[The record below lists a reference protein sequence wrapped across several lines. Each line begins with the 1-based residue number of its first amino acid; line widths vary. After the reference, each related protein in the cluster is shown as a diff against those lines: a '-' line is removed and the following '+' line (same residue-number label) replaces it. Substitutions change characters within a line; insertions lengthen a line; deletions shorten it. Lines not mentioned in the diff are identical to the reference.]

1 MPPTG
6 RPRPRTSNRRTGRP
20 APSAPSVTQSLLGIP
35 DHELNGI
42 IRSLKPNESLLSV
55 LAAQSPNE
63 LQAYIDSLTPE
74 EAVAFEYNWDLQKR
88 PMQVAPDGEWD
99 TWVLQGG
106 RGVGKTRP
114 GSEQVIR
121 WAQELGKDYGSGKIA
136 LIAKDPGDARDVMI
150 EGESGILACS
160 PPYFRPKYEPSK
172 RRLTWDNGV
181 TATIF
186 SSEVPDDL
194 RGPQHHKGWG
204 DEICKWKHPD
214 KTWEQYQFGLRLGRH
229 PQTVLT
235 TTPRPIRVF
244 IDILKDPG
252 TRVSRGKTDDN
263 FANLSPRF
271 IEQIYRKYQGTRLG
285 RQELDAELLSD
296 TPGALWTLEQL
307 DELRVDR
314 VPCDLVYVV
323 IGIDPGL
330 SDPDFNDP
338 LLTDTKAETGI
349 VVVGRGED
357 KHCYV
362 MHDFSGHLSA
372 NEWGQ
377 KAVTHGVSLG
387 ANMLVGETNNGGD
400 LVEFVIRAA
409 AEKLGM
415 LYAFEKV
422 TASRGKRTRAEPV
435 SALAEQ
441 KRFHMVGT
449 HAELEDQM
457 TTWVPG
463 MKSPDRMDAMVWAAT
478 RAMIMYEQEE
488 FDALDGKAVW

>member
-1 MPPTG
+1 MLADADPT
-6 RPRPRTSNRRTGRP
+6 T
-20 APSAPSVTQSLLGIP
+20 
-35 DHELNGI
+35 
-42 IRSLKPNESLLSV
+42 
-55 LAAQSPNE
+55 
-63 LQAYIDSLTPE
+63 LQQYIDSLTPE
-74 EAVAFEYNWDLQKR
+74 EAVAFEFNWDLQKR
-88 PMQVAPDGEWD
+88 PMQVEPAGDWD

-114 GSEQVIR
+114 GSEQVVR
-121 WAQELGKDYGSGKIA
+121 WAQELGRDYGMGKIA

-160 PPYFRPKYEPSK
+160 PPYFRPRYEPSK
-172 RRLTWDNGV
+172 RRLTWDNHV

-214 KTWEQYQFGLRLGRH
+214 KTWEQYQFGLRLGRQ

-235 TTPRPIRVF
+235 TTPRPIKIF
-244 IDILKDPG
+244 IEILKDPG

-271 IEQIYRKYQGTRLG
+271 IDQIYRKYKGTRLG

-307 DELRVDR
+307 DELRVDK
-314 VPCDLVYVV
+314 VPCELVYLV

-349 VVVGRGED
+349 IAVGRGED

-362 MHDFSGHLSA
+362 LHDFSGHLSA
-372 NEWGQ
+372 NDWGG
-377 KAVTHGVSLG
+377 KAVMQQVGLG
-387 ANMLVGETNNGGD
+387 ANLIVGETNNGGD

-409 AEKLGM
+409 AEKHDV

-422 TASRGKRTRAEPV
+422 TASRGKRTRAEPI

-478 RAMIMYEQEE
+478 RAMIMFEQEE
-488 FDALDGKAVW
+488 YDAFDGKVVW

>member
-1 MPPTG
+1 MPPT
-6 RPRPRTSNRRTGRP
+6 SP
-20 APSAPSVTQSLLGIP
+20 APQRRNRSRGGAASIASQLTGIP
-35 DHELNGI
+35 ESELNDLV
-42 IRSLKPNESLLSV
+42 RSLAPNESILSL
-55 LAAQSPNE
+55 LAAADPKG
-63 LQAYIDSLTPE
+63 LQNFIDQLTPD
-74 EAVAFEYNWDLQKR
+74 EALAFEYNWDIQKR
-88 PMQVAPDGEWD
+88 PMQVVPDGEWS

-114 GSEQVIR
+114 GSEQVIT
-121 WAQELGKDYGSGKIA
+121 WAKELGKDYGNGKIA
-136 LIAKDPGDARDVMI
+136 LVAKDPGDARDVMI

-160 PPYFRPKYEPSK
+160 PPYFRPRYEPSK

-214 KTWEQYQFGLRLGRH
+214 KTWEQYQFGLRLGRY

-244 IDILKDPG
+244 IEILKDPE

-271 IEQIYRKYQGTRLG
+271 IDTIYRKYKGTRLG

-307 DELRVDR
+307 DELRVDT
-314 VPCDLVYVV
+314 VPCGLVYVV
-323 IGIDPGL
+323 IGVDPGL

-338 LLTDTKAETGI
+338 LLTDTKAETGM
-349 VVVGRGED
+349 VAVGRGED

-362 MHDFSGHLSA
+362 LHDFSGHLSA
-372 NEWGQ
+372 NEWGG
-377 KAVTHGVSLG
+377 KAVLQQVGLG
-387 ANMLVGETNNGGD
+387 ANLIVGETNNGGD
-400 LVEFVIRAA
+400 LVEFVVRAA
-409 AEKLGM
+409 AEKHNLM
-415 LYAFEKV
+415 YAYEKV
-422 TASRGKRTRAEPV
+422 TASRGKRTRAEPI

-441 KRFHMVGT
+441 KRFHMVGV

-478 RAMIMYEQEE
+478 RTMIMYEQEQ
-488 FDALDGKAVW
+488 FDAFAGQLVW